1 MKKIVISRHQLLKL
15 NEESN
20 NPINIAAQASD
31 NTLSSFTKA
40 ATSPNTIS
48 DIQKA
53 KSAGDVNVVVA
64 SPETRDDQPTIVA
77 NVEKGDTVQNVMS
90 KINPRPIQNGSAVQL
105 KGGGIGLG
113 ESYVFTKKALRE
125 ARLAKIKREGKVYT
139 KKELTERFL
148 NNL

>member
-20 NPINIAAQASD
+20 NQVNVAVQPKDDTISSYAAAV
-31 NTLSSFTKA
+31 
-40 ATSPNTIS
+40 TSPNALS

-53 KSAGDVNVVVA
+53 KSAGDVNVVVR
-64 SPETRDDQPTIVA
+64 SSKSTDKQPTQVVLVPQGQSVGEEMNNQLSQKLLDMGSPVIVQ
-77 NVEKGDTVQNVMS
+77 GD
-90 KINPRPIQNGSAVQL
+90 
-105 KGGGIGLG
+105 GIG

>member
-1 MKKIVISRHQLLKL
+1 MKKIVISHHQLLKL

-31 NTLSSFTKA
+31 NTLSSFAKA

-64 SPETRDDQPTIVA
+64 SPESRDDQPTIVVDA
-77 NVEKGDTVQNVMS
+77 NKETPVADAIIQQANQELIGKGSRVKVQ
-90 KINPRPIQNGSAVQL
+90 GD
-105 KGGGIGLG
+105 GLG
-113 ESYVFTKKALRE
+113 ESYVFTKKVLRE
-125 ARLAKIKREGKVYT
+125 ARLAKIKKEGKTYT
-139 KKELTERFL
+139 KKDIIERFM
-148 NNL
+148 NI